1 MKVSYVAL
9 AIFSLIPALI
19 FIFYL
24 TPLVNQMLKNTPQ
37 LSSAR
42 DLILITTFFLIL
54 DAVLSLILAFTEDKV
69 EKPSEQAE
77 RKG

>member
-1 MKVSYVAL
+1 MKASYVAL

-19 FIFYL
+19 FIFYVA
-24 TPLVNQMLKNTPQ
+24 PLVE

-42 DLILITTFFLIL
+42 DLVLITTFFLIL
-54 DAVLSLILAFTEDKV
+54 DTVLSLILAFTEDKV
-69 EKPSEQAE
+69 KKPSKQAE

>member
-1 MKVSYVAL
+1 MKASYIAL
-9 AIFSLIPALI
+9 AIFSLIPAVI

-24 TPLVNQMLKNTPQ
+24 APLAE

-42 DLILITTFFLIL
+42 DLVLVTTFFLIL
-54 DAVLSLILAFTEDKV
+54 DSVLSLILAFTENKV
-69 EKPSEQAE
+69 KPSEPAE

>member
-1 MKVSYVAL
+1 MTKMKTSYIAL
-9 AIFSLIPALI
+9 AVFSLIPAAI

-24 TPLVNQMLKNTPQ
+24 APLAE
-37 LSSAR
+37 LSSAK
-42 DLILITTFFLIL
+42 DLVAVTTFFLIL

-69 EKPSEQAE
+69 EKTSKPSE